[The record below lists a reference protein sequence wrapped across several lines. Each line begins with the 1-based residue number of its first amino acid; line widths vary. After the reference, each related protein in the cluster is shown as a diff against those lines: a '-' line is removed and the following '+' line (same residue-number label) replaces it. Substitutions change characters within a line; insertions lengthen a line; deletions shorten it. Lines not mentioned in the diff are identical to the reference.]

1 MNGVKRRDSS
11 MSQKTILLVDDS
23 AVALMAGKM
32 ILRRSGKYNLLEA
45 KDGEEAV
52 EIAVAEQPDLIVME
66 VVMPKM
72 TGFEVCRALRE
83 QEVTQKIPIILVT
96 IRGEAENVEAG
107 YASGCNDYVTK
118 PVNAK
123 ELMEKVESLIG

>member
-1 MNGVKRRDSS
+1 
-11 MSQKTILLVDDS
+11 MSQKTILLVDNS
-23 AVALMAGKM
+23 AVALMVEKM

-45 KDGEEAV
+45 KNGEEAV

-66 VVMPKM
+66 VVMPRM
-72 TGFEVCRALRE
+72 TGFEACRALRE
-83 QEVTQKIPIILVT
+83 QEATQKIPIILVT
-96 IRGEAENVEAG
+96 IRGEAENVETG

-118 PVNAK
+118 PVDAM

>member
-1 MNGVKRRDSS
+1 

>member
-1 MNGVKRRDSS
+1 
-11 MSQKTILLVDDS
+11 
-23 AVALMAGKM
+23 
-32 ILRRSGKYNLLEA
+32 
-45 KDGEEAV
+45 
-52 EIAVAEQPDLIVME
+52 
-66 VVMPKM
+66 
-72 TGFEVCRALRE
+72 
-83 QEVTQKIPIILVT
+83 VT